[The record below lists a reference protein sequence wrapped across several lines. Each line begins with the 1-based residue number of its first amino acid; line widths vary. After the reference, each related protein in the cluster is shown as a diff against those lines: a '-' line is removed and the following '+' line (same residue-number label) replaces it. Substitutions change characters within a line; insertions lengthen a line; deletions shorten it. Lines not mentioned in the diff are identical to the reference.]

1 MENVRIAGEIF
12 EFRRKGIERPARGG
26 GFIILSFS
34 LLLLLLLLSLGK
46 LSGKGRYYL
55 FYLIIFLENSL
66 SSREEW
72 ACEGYVARRC
82 VETSRLEGGGGG
94 WKDGAQFS
102 RDS

>member
-34 LLLLLLLLSLGK
+34 LLLLLLSLGK

>member
-66 SSREEW
+66 SSREE
-72 ACEGYVARRC
+72 
-82 VETSRLEGGGGG
+82 
-94 WKDGAQFS
+94 
-102 RDS
+102 

>member
-1 MENVRIAGEIF
+1 MENVRLRAKYSSF
-12 EFRRKGIERPARGG
+12 EGKESKGLLEEEDLL
-26 GFIILSFS
+26 FFLSFS
-34 LLLLLLLLSLGK
+34 LLLLLLSLGK

>member
-26 GFIILSFS
+26 RFIILSFS
-34 LLLLLLLLSLGK
+34 LLLLLLSLGK

-72 ACEGYVARRC
+72 ACEEYVARRC